1 MNQAIRSMAILTPHP
16 GKEQELI
23 AFLRQFYTMMHD
35 KKYSRDML
43 FHDQKKT
50 DVLIHVRLWRS
61 PEARE
66 AAVHDPDVHRYWM
79 KLPELGTVTTIY
91 EDMEAI
97 FSTEHSVPVVDYP
110 GTDSESQD

>member
-1 MNQAIRSMAILTPHP
+1 MTQAIRSMAILTPHP
-16 GKEQELI
+16 GMEQELI
-23 AFLRQFYTMMHD
+23 AFLRRFYTMMHD

-66 AAVHDPDVHRYWM
+66 AAVQDPDVHRYWM

-97 FSTEHSVPVVDYP
+97 FSTEHSVPVVEYP
-110 GTDSESQD
+110 GTGSESQD